1 MKFAVFIYLFF
12 GAIPLVI
19 GVPPVAEQLQQQQIP
34 LSPSRSP
41 SSINSD
47 DGGSSIAS
55 GSSRTSKA
63 RLMLDRLKLK
73 ASNRFQ
79 CHSYPQDNTLS
90 ELALDIADLLR
101 KYRDELLVGTGR
113 IPIDTCHAGY
123 DADKISPSIILT
135 TVNGRQADLLTK
147 LLNNLVVNKFPT
159 VKMVNIRSGV
169 ALVQE
174 KGTGIRRRATI

>member
-1 MKFAVFIYLFF
+1 
-12 GAIPLVI
+12 
-19 GVPPVAEQLQQQQIP
+19 
-34 LSPSRSP
+34 
-41 SSINSD
+41 
-47 DGGSSIAS
+47 
-55 GSSRTSKA
+55 
-63 RLMLDRLKLK
+63 MLDRLKLK

-101 KYRDELLVGTGR
+101 KYRDDLLVGTGR

-123 DADKISPSIILT
+123 DADKIFPSIILT
-135 TVNGRQADLLTK
+135 TMDARQADLLTK

-174 KGTGIRRRATI
+174 KGRGIRRRATI

>member
-1 MKFAVFIYLFF
+1 MKFTVFMYVLF

-19 GVPPVAEQLQQQQIP
+19 GAHPVAAQLQQQQIP
-34 LSPSRSP
+34 LSPIRSP
-41 SSINSD
+41 SSINS
-47 DGGSSIAS
+47 
-55 GSSRTSKA
+55 TSKA

-73 ASNRFQ
+73 PTSKFQ

-101 KYRDELLVGTGR
+101 KYRDQLFVGMGR

-123 DADKISPSIILT
+123 DANKVSPSIILT
-135 TVNGRQADLLTK
+135 TMNGRQADILTK